1 MKGGGVFGTVAQ
13 TGGQSVE
20 VVLQRVSVLVV
31 LQTQTAH
38 RAALT
43 ERVRV

>member
-1 MKGGGVFGTVAQ
+1 MMKTLVFTFAQ
-13 TGGQSVE
+13 TGGQSLK

-38 RAALT
+38 
-43 ERVRV
+43 